1 MLEFFLTTLSTALS
15 LLIVDIVFSGVNL
28 SNFAAAMAAAVVLG
42 IVNSTI
48 RPVLALLSLPI
59 TIITLGAYSLVVN
72 GICFWL
78 ASIVV
83 PGFEVQGILAF
94 LFGPVILSLGN
105 TVLNNYFAERH
116 NASLK
121 SSD

>member
-1 MLEFFLTTLSTALS
+1 MVAALV
-15 LLIVDIVFSGVNL
+15 IGV
-28 SNFAAAMAAAVVLG
+28 
-42 IVNSTI
+42 INSTI

-59 TIITLGAYSLVVN
+59 TIVTLGAYALVVN

-78 ASIVV
+78 ASVFV
-83 PGFEVQGILAF
+83 PGFAVHGLLAF

-105 TVLNNYFAERH
+105 TALNNYFAERH

-121 SSD
+121 ASDQ